1 MVVGKTNNH
10 MKRIKTTLLFLALLL
25 GVCSSNSTATESV
38 ATQNPAPT
46 DAATNTPVATEFIA
60 TETAVPE
67 REAIIFEIEN
77 SVSARASSN
86 EELMRASV
94 GMSIGTGGGD
104 GLPAAKV

>member
-10 MKRIKTTLLFLALLL
+10 MKRIKTPLLFLALLL

-38 ATQNPAPT
+38 AIQNPAPT
-46 DAATNTPVATEFIA
+46 DAATNTPVA

-86 EELMRASV
+86 DELMHASV

-104 GLPAAKV
+104 GLPADKV